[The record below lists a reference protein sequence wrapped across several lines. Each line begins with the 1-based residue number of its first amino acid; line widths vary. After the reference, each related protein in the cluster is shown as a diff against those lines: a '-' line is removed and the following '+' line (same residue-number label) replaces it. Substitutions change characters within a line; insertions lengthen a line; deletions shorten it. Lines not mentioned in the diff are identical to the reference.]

1 MKSISRL
8 LVLAAAG
15 LFLGACNE
23 ETTTDTPKVELKNH
37 SVTPALVKGLPS
49 GVEVYS
55 IVSSDDKLAESASFI
70 FGGSADG
77 AGLLKN
83 SDGTFTFI
91 VNHEDNYSVSR
102 VTFDNTFKPVKGEYV
117 LNSDGGQWR
126 LCSATLATPDEHGFG
141 PTFLTCGESGE
152 ESMTHAVN
160 PYGSLNTSQ
169 TLPALS
175 RYSGENA
182 LPLPKN
188 AYTGKTVILT
198 LDDDSG
204 PGGGQVGLYVSN
216 TVGDLSGGSYHL
228 LCLDNGNIKER
239 DMVAGTSYPVTFKL
253 VDNVQSKTGK
263 QMNEEVVPALNAMK
277 FGRVE
282 DADYRKGGTGREIYF
297 VVTGQNNTGVNA
309 DYSRTKYGRAYKLTL
324 DASDPSKGTI
334 ECIIDGDIRPGMADK
349 FQNPDN
355 VCVTSNYLYIQE
367 DPNGYGDETHD
378 AYIYQYNLSTKTMS
392 VVMELDHKR
401 GDAKYNVGGD
411 SKFGAWEYGAM
422 IDVSSQLG
430 IDNTF
435 LICVQ
440 PHTWNGDA
448 YKNPDGGT
456 KRPNEAQASQI
467 ILVKG
472 LPR

>member
-1 MKSISRL
+1 MKSISSL
-8 LVLAAAG
+8 LIFAAVG
-15 LFLGACNE
+15 LFLGSCSE
-23 ETTTDTPKVELKNH
+23 ETIDTPKVELKNH

-49 GVEVYS
+49 GVEVFS
-55 IVSSDDKLAESASFI
+55 IISSDDDLSESPSFV

-83 SDGTFTFI
+83 SDGTFTFL

-102 VTFDNTFKPVKGEYV
+102 ISFDNTFKPTKGEYI

-160 PYGSLNTSQ
+160 PTGALNTSQ
-169 TLPALS
+169 LLTGFGRWNA
-175 RYSGENA
+175 ENA
-182 LPLPKN
+182 MPLPKN
-188 AYTGKTVILT
+188 AYSGKTVVIIG
-198 LDDDSG
+198 DDDSG
-204 PGGGQVGLYVSN
+204 IGGGQVAMYMSN
-216 TVGDLSGGSYHL
+216 TVGDLSGGSLYAL
-228 LCLDNGNIKER
+228 ARNDGNMRER
-239 DMVAGTSYPVTFKL
+239 DMAVGNTYPVTFKKI
-253 VDNVQSKTGK
+253 DNHTTLTGK
-263 QMNEEVVPALNAMK
+263 QINEVSVPALSALK
-277 FGRVE
+277 LGRVE
-282 DADYRKGGTGREIYF
+282 DIDYRKGGTGRELYF
-297 VVTGQNNTGVNA
+297 TATGQAYSGANA
-309 DYSRTKYGRAYKLTL
+309 DSSRCKYGRVYRLTL
-324 DASDPSKGTI
+324 DASDPTKGTLEVI
-334 ECIIDGDIRPGMADK
+334 LDGDDRAGIAGK
-349 FQNPDN
+349 FQDPDN
-355 VCVTSNYLYIQE
+355 ICVTTNYVYVQE
-367 DPNGYGDETHD
+367 DANGYGDETHD
-378 AYIYQYNLSTKTMS
+378 AYIYQYNIATKTMS
-392 VVMELDHKR
+392 VVMELEHKR

-411 SKFGAWEYGAM
+411 SKFGGWEYSAM

-435 LICVQ
+435 IICIQ
-440 PHTWNGDA
+440 PHSWTGDA

>member
-8 LVLAAAG
+8 LVL
-15 LFLGACNE
+15 GASLITLASCSE
-23 ETTTDTPKVELKNH
+23 ETADTPKVELKNY

-49 GVEVYS
+49 GVEAYS
-55 IVSSDDKLAESASFI
+55 IISSDDKLPESPAFI

-77 AGLLKN
+77 SGLLKN
-83 SDGTFTFI
+83 SDGTFTFL
-91 VNHEDNYSVSR
+91 VNNEDNFSVSR
-102 VTFDNTFKPVKGEYV
+102 ITFDNTFKPVKGDYA

-160 PYGSLNTSQ
+160 PTGAMNSSQ
-169 TLPALS
+169 TLPAFGRFS
-175 RYSGENA
+175 AENA
-182 LPLPKN
+182 MPLPMN
-188 AYTGKTVILT
+188 AYSGKTVIVIT
-198 LDDDSG
+198 DDDSG
-204 PGGGQVGLYVSN
+204 PYGGQVALYVANS
-216 TVGDLSGGSYHL
+216 VGDLSGGSLYL
-228 LCLDNGNIKER
+228 LARDNGDQREKNMI
-239 DMVAGTSYPVTFKL
+239 AGTSYPVTFKK
-253 VDNVQSKTGK
+253 VDNVPSLTGK
-263 QMNEEVVPALNAMK
+263 QINETTVPALQAMK

-282 DADYRKGGTGREIYF
+282 DVDYRKGGAGREVYF
-297 VVTGQNNTGVNA
+297 TVTGQAYSSANA
-309 DYSRTKYGRAYKLTL
+309 DSSRTKYGRVYKLVL
-324 DASDPSKGTI
+324 DASDPTKGTL
-334 ECIIDGDIRPGMADK
+334 ECILDGDDRAGIAGK

-355 VCVTSNYLYIQE
+355 ICVTTNYVYVQE
-367 DPNGYGDETHD
+367 DANGYGDETHD
-378 AYIYQYNLSTKTMS
+378 AYIYQYNIASKTMS

-430 IDNTF
+430 IDNVF
-435 LICVQ
+435 MLCIQ

-467 ILVKG
+467 LVIKG

>member
-23 ETTTDTPKVELKNH
+23 ETVDTPKVELKNH

-49 GVEVYS
+49 GVEVFS
-55 IVSSDDKLAESASFI
+55 IISSDDDLVQSPAFI

-83 SDGTFTFI
+83 SDGTFTFL
-91 VNHEDNYSVSR
+91 VNHEDNFSVSR
-102 VTFDNTFKPVKGEYV
+102 ITFDNTFKPVKGEYI

-160 PYGSLNTSQ
+160 PTGALNTSQ
-169 TLPALS
+169 LLTGFGRWNA
-175 RYSGENA
+175 ENA
-182 LPLPKN
+182 MPLPKN
-188 AYTGKTVILT
+188 AYSGKTVVIIG
-198 LDDDSG
+198 DDDSG
-204 PGGGQVGLYVSN
+204 IGGGQVAMYMSN
-216 TVGDLSGGSYHL
+216 TVGDLSGGSLYVL
-228 LCLDNGNIKER
+228 ARNDGNTRER
-239 DMVAGTSYPVTFKL
+239 DMTVGNTYPVSFKKI
-253 VDNVQSKTGK
+253 DNHTTLTGK
-263 QMNEEVVPALNAMK
+263 QINETVVPALSALK
-277 FGRVE
+277 LGRVE
-282 DADYRKGGTGREIYF
+282 DVDYRKGGTGREIYF
-297 VVTGQNNTGVNA
+297 TATGQAYSSANA
-309 DYSRTKYGRAYKLTL
+309 DSSRCKYGRVYRLTL
-324 DASDPSKGTI
+324 DASDATKGTLEVI
-334 ECIIDGDIRPGMADK
+334 LDGDDRAGIAGK
-349 FQNPDN
+349 FQDPDN
-355 VCVTSNYLYIQE
+355 ICVTTNYIYVQE
-367 DPNGYGDETHD
+367 DANGYGDETHD
-378 AYIYQYNLSTKTMS
+378 AYIYQYNIASKTMS

-411 SKFGAWEYGAM
+411 SKFGSWEYGAM

-435 LICVQ
+435 MICIQ
-440 PHTWNGDA
+440 SHTWNGDA